1 MNLIKSTGTFGF
13 FTLIS
18 RILGYLRDILIA
30 IFLGTGVLAD
40 AFFIAFRIPNTFRR
54 LFSEGT
60 FNAAFVPSYASEIT
74 KGKKQSNKFA
84 NKIFNLLFLSLLF
97 LVLIVQIFMPAFVSI
112 IAPGFVEN
120 VEKMELAISLT
131 RITFP
136 FLFFI
141 CLASFFSAILN
152 SHNKF
157 ASASAAPIILNLIL
171 IGILLFS
178 KTLGDELVYYL
189 SYGVSFAGFLQLV
202 FLYKFVK
209 KFYALKFYF
218 SFDRT
223 KENNLIDDKVKVF
236 FKKLLPSIFA
246 SGVTQINILVGTII
260 ASFQASAVSYLYYA
274 DRIYQI
280 NLAIAGIAIGVVIL
294 PQLSKYIQSKKKSKI
309 LLIQNKAL
317 ELSLFL
323 TLPASAALLIA
334 SEEII
339 SALFGYGS
347 FDKVSVLN
355 SGKALYYFALGLP
368 AFSLIKVF
376 SSFFFAN
383 HNTKVPFYISLFSV
397 LINIVISIS
406 YFNEVGFIIIP
417 IATTISSW
425 LNAMLLFV
433 FLKNRNLFSFN
444 NIFLVRFIKII
455 AASLLMAIFFNFLI
469 IYFKYELAFGQN
481 IKSFYLIL
489 SVTLS
494 LLFYLFVSYWIKAFK
509 VSDIKLKY

>member
-1 MNLIKSTGTFGF
+1 MNLLKSTGTFGF
-13 FTLIS
+13 FTLLS

-60 FNAAFVPSYASEIT
+60 FNAAFVPSYASEIV

-84 NKIFNLLFLSLLF
+84 NNIFNLLFLGLLF

-136 FLFFI
+136 FLLFV

-157 ASASAAPIILNLIL
+157 AAASAAPIILNIIL
-171 IGILLFS
+171 IGVLLFS
-178 KTLGDELVYYL
+178 KLLGDNLIFYL
-189 SYGVSFAGFLQLV
+189 SYGVSFSGFLQLV
-202 FLYKFVK
+202 FLYKFVR
-209 KFYALKFYF
+209 KFYSLKLDFKIKTN
-218 SFDRT
+218 S
-223 KENNLIDDKVKVF
+223 KIKVF

-280 NLAIAGIAIGVVIL
+280 NLAIAGIAIGVVVL
-294 PQLSKYIQSKKKSKI
+294 PQLSKHIQTKKKSKI
-309 LLIQNKAL
+309 HLIQNKAL

-347 FDKVSVLN
+347 FDQVSVLN

-383 HNTKVPFYISLFSV
+383 HDTKIPFYISLFSV

-406 YFNEVGFIIIP
+406 YFNEIGFIIIP

-425 LNAMLLFV
+425 FNAILLFA
-433 FLKNRNLFSFN
+433 FLKNRDLFSFN
-444 NIFLVRFIKII
+444 KIFLVRFVKII
-455 AASLLMAIFFNFLI
+455 VASLLMAIFFNFLI
-469 IYFKYELAFGQN
+469 TYFKYELAFNQN

-489 SVTLS
+489 SVILS

-509 VSDIKLKY
+509 TSDIKLKY